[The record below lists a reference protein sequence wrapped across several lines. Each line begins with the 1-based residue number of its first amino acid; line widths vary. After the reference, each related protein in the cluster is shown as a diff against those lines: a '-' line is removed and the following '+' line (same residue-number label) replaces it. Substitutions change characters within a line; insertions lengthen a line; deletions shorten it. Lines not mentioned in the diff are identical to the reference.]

1 MTPVIKK
8 QIETINEILK
18 DNPADANAYVL
29 LRAMVDL
36 LQPVSGKLFESADQN
51 NLMVA
56 KQIKLINDIAL
67 AVIEFLD
74 VKKANLK
81 G

>member
-8 QIETINEILK
+8 QIETVKEILK

-29 LRAMVDL
+29 LRTMVDL
-36 LQPVSGKLFESADQN
+36 LQPVNEKLFESTEQTN
-51 NLMVA
+51 IMVA